1 MIERY
6 LNEMKEKL
14 NGHNPLSEA
23 KRYRYSYYNPK
34 GEAYITMVVE
44 YLNGMVWMHR
54 YKFNC
59 NMFVGQKIDHT
70 IVTNPTKE
78 SIKDELRKDAYKCG
92 TGIRKY
98 ITV

>member
-6 LNEMKEKL
+6 LNIMKEKL
-14 NGHNPLSEA
+14 NGHDPLRGA
-23 KRYRYSYYNPK
+23 KRYRYSYYNPQ

-44 YLNGMVWMHR
+44 YLNGEVCMHK

-59 NMFVGQKIDHT
+59 NMFVGEKVDYTMFKNPPKETIDE
-70 IVTNPTKE
+70 K
-78 SIKDELRKDAYKCG
+78 LRKDAYTFG